1 MSTGFSP
8 FSHSTIPGE
17 HRRGELTQHTRGM
30 APFAETSNVLYSATA
45 HSDPRSHLSEPIKM
59 PSLYFGEPGR
69 ADLVAE
75 REEGT
80 VQYIR
85 DDGRKAKQTLH
96 A

>member
-1 MSTGFSP
+1 
-8 FSHSTIPGE
+8 
-17 HRRGELTQHTRGM
+17 
-30 APFAETSNVLYSATA
+30 
-45 HSDPRSHLSEPIKM
+45 M